1 MPKTLLFLVFYFSS
15 KMLIGQ
21 QVSNCNNWLNTPT
34 YGSAVNIGQLNV
46 TGTQF
51 TVEAEFYQTA
61 YNTTQST
68 IGSADL
74 VGKYIDPTNDNYLLR
89 ADYCS
94 ITTDQGFFQ
103 TPTVT
108 GRQLNKNYQVAM
120 VYDGDSLKYYQNGC
134 EVSAIA
140 ASGNLIQNSFDARI
154 GFYAYQF
161 WDVQFYGY
169 INEVR
174 IWNVARSASQ
184 IRKYANSS
192 LPNPTTQI
200 GLLAYYTFD
209 NLLNKQGN
217 SSWNGTLAGAAQ
229 INQIDPSCA
238 YSANQCNIPTTDSI
252 IINDYTE
259 VLGYDICK
267 NELTVAD
274 ATKYNPGDTVMIM
287 QMKGAVID
295 SSNTPSFG
303 NILSYNN
310 AGNYEMNIVKSK
322 NGNSLALLNVLQRQ
336 YDIPNGK
343 VQLIRVPYYKDAVIN
358 NTLTCLPWDGSKG
371 GVVVLNA
378 QNSVTLNANI
388 DVTGR
393 GFSGGRSPNPNTTTL
408 YCNNNNFFYSKG
420 DLNAADKGES
430 IASLSDAFAWGK
442 GSPANGGG
450 GGNGHNAGGGGGA
463 NGGMGGFG
471 GYQLDACGGPATDN
485 RGLGGKTL
493 LYNTANN
500 KIFMGGGG
508 GSGHTDNAG
517 GDPMWGGNGG
527 GIVILISPTLT
538 SNGNKII
545 SRGGDGTECNLSP
558 IALCHDGSGGGGG
571 GGTILLDNTTIA
583 DATNVDV
590 TGGKGGDLVIYSPP
604 DGTKIGPGGGGG
616 AGVVWLSNASIPA
629 NLSVTNTGGING
641 VILQEGNDPYGTTPG
656 DPGINVFNL
665 KIPIDTIL
673 FKKNI
678 DSVRIKDSA
687 TSCSSF
693 NFKAYAYTNGK
704 SIATWRWTFGDGTTS
719 AAQNP
724 RHTYSST
731 GNFIA
736 KLVVTDINGC
746 SDSTTLSQIVT
757 CVDSTQIINDYTE
770 VLGFNICKNEITVA
784 DASKYN
790 PGDTVLLI
798 QMKGAI
804 IDSSNTSNFGTI
816 TDYRSSGNYEYNY
829 VKQKT
834 GNVIQLKNLVTRT
847 YDIPNGKVQ
856 LIRVPY
862 YNNLT
867 TNNTLTC
874 LPWDG
879 GKGGVLVFNVKDTL
893 TMNLNM
899 DVSGKGF
906 RHGSPMGLTNITLNQ
921 QDYYYDYSSNDGG
934 EKGEGIYSI
943 GIDKN
948 YGRGSPANAGGGGN
962 AHNSGGGGGGNGGA
976 GGEGGDQ
983 WETGDTLAENVGGK
997 GGKALL
1003 TNAGLNKLFLGGSGG
1018 MGQANDLTEY
1028 PAGNGGGIII
1038 FNAGFLNANGN
1049 SVYSNGDNA
1058 TEAPNSNLCRDGMAG
1073 GGAGGSILA
1082 NVGTIVSPLN
1092 IEAKGGKGADH
1103 IAMNVLHGP
1112 GGGGGG
1118 GVVAVNQSATPVQY
1132 TVDLSGGING
1142 VNVYHNNDPHGALP
1156 GSTGIILNNFI
1167 LPIDTIPFKPNI
1179 DSVRIKDTVTSCT
1192 SFDFKGFGYTNTAAI
1207 NSWKWSFGDGNSD
1220 TQQNTSHNYAS
1231 DGTYNVQ
1238 LIVTDVN
1245 GCTDSISKPVTVSSL
1260 NIVKSKDTS
1269 ICGPNPVQLSVS
1281 GGGSYSWTPA
1291 STLSNP
1297 NISNPVATP
1306 LVTTVYYVT
1315 ATNAIFSCSKTD
1327 SIKITVN
1334 GFPTITK
1341 TADQNIC
1348 INTSLQLFATGGTTY
1363 QWSPSSSLSNDAIAN
1378 PVASPKTN
1386 TKYYVTVTNAQ
1397 GCAKT
1402 DSVQIGIYPIANIII
1417 GNDTSICS
1425 NASVQLFV
1433 SGGSSYLWSPAS
1445 SLNNAN
1451 SATPI
1456 ATPASSTTYHVA
1468 IRDTYNCDYQD
1479 SVTVNVIPPAVF
1491 DVSPNSSVCSQKSA
1505 QLSASGGDTYTWS
1518 PAAGLNDPNIANPV
1532 ASPATTTTYTVTIH
1546 ANACNETGN
1555 LSTIVTVFSLPS
1567 VVASSAND
1575 LTCSFGSS
1583 QLTATGAASYIWSPS
1598 TGLNNPEIANPVA
1611 SPPATTI
1618 YTVTGTDVNGC
1629 SNTDT
1634 AIVKVDFDK
1643 NALYLLP
1650 NSFTPNGD
1658 GINDCFGIRYWGF
1671 VQKLDFS
1678 IYNRFG
1684 EMVFHTADPNACWDG
1699 TYKGHLQEPAV
1710 FVYVIRA
1717 TTICGEVD
1725 RKGTVTLLR

>member
-1 MPKTLLFLVFYFSS
+1 MRKILLLLFIFISGFSNGQVTASFDSPDTVCVNTPVQITNTSVGASSYYWNFCSANINAAPIGTNIGNPSNQLNGPVYIDYAEDNGNFYAF
-15 KMLIGQ
+15 
-21 QVSNCNNWLNTPT
+21 VSNNYSGTLTRLDFGNSLLNTPT
-34 YGSAVNIGQLNV
+34 PTDLGTVGVMPQNAEGIQVIKDQSNWYVFVVGGDPVGSGTPSKIVKIELGANIQNNSPIGTDWGNIGNLL
-46 TGTQF
+46 
-51 TVEAEFYQTA
+51 YPH
-61 YNTTQST
+61 
-68 IGSADL
+68 DL
-74 VGKYIDPTNDNYLLR
+74 YIFNDNGTWYG
-89 ADYCS
+89 
-94 ITTDQGFFQ
+94 ITA
-103 TPTVT
+103 
-108 GRQLNKNYQVAM
+108 NY
-120 VYDGDSLKYYQNGC
+120 SNNTITRFNF
-134 EVSAIA
+134 S
-140 ASGNLIQNSFDARI
+140 SSF
-154 GFYAYQF
+154 
-161 WDVQFYGY
+161 
-169 INEVR
+169 
-174 IWNVARSASQ
+174 S
-184 IRKYANSS
+184 
-192 LPNPTTQI
+192 
-200 GLLAYYTFD
+200 
-209 NLLNKQGN
+209 
-217 SSWNGTLAGAAQ
+217 
-229 INQIDPSCA
+229 
-238 YSANQCNIPTTDSI
+238 NIPT
-252 IINDYTE
+252 
-259 VLGYDICK
+259 
-267 NELTVAD
+267 
-274 ATKYNPGDTVMIM
+274 
-287 QMKGAVID
+287 AV
-295 SSNTPSFG
+295 NLG
-303 NILSYNN
+303 NIGNLNGPTGLHAIDDNGTWHVFVTNALSSTLSRLDFGGSLLSMPTGVNL
-310 AGNYEMNIVKSK
+310 GN
-322 NGNSLALLNVLQRQ
+322 
-336 YDIPNGK
+336 
-343 VQLIRVPYYKDAVIN
+343 IN
-358 NTLTCLPWDGSKG
+358 NTFSTSWDIFVFKYCGEYVGFLINADQSRNDLIRLNFGSSITNTPTAVSLGNIGNCDFPHCLS
-371 GVVVLNA
+371 
-378 QNSVTLNANI
+378 
-388 DVTGR
+388 
-393 GFSGGRSPNPNTTTL
+393 
-408 YCNNNNFFYSKG
+408 
-420 DLNAADKGES
+420 
-430 IASLSDAFAWGK
+430 
-442 GSPANGGG
+442 
-450 GGNGHNAGGGGGA
+450 
-463 NGGMGGFG
+463 
-471 GYQLDACGGPATDN
+471 
-485 RGLGGKTL
+485 
-493 LYNTANN
+493 
-500 KIFMGGGG
+500 KIFRVGPDLY
-508 GSGHTDNAG
+508 S
-517 GDPMWGGNGG
+517 
-527 GIVILISPTLT
+527 LI
-538 SNGNKII
+538 
-545 SRGGDGTECNLSP
+545 
-558 IALCHDGSGGGGG
+558 
-571 GGTILLDNTTIA
+571 
-583 DATNVDV
+583 TNVSNNTITRLQF
-590 TGGKGGDLVIYSPP
+590 TGCTNS
-604 DGTKIGPGGGGG
+604 
-616 AGVVWLSNASIPA
+616 SIP
-629 NLSVTNTGGING
+629 N
-641 VILQEGNDPYGTTPG
+641 
-656 DPGINVFNL
+656 
-665 KIPIDTIL
+665 
-673 FKKNI
+673 
-678 DSVRIKDSA
+678 
-687 TSCSSF
+687 
-693 NFKAYAYTNGK
+693 
-704 SIATWRWTFGDGTTS
+704 S

-724 RHTYSST
+724 PIIKYNTPGIY
-731 GNFIA
+731 N
-736 KLVVTDINGC
+736 INLTIDDGLPTQTSYC
-746 SDSTTLSQIVT
+746 KQIVVSA
-757 CVDSTQIINDYTE
+757 CEKIINDYTE

-1207 NSWKWSFGDGNSD
+1207 NSWKWSFGDGNND

-1245 GCTDSISKPVTVSSL
+1245 GCTDSISKPVTVSNL

-1269 ICGPNPVQLSVS
+1269 LCGPNPVQLTAS
-1281 GGGSYSWTPA
+1281 GGASYSWTPA

-1334 GFPTITK
+1334 SIPTITK

-1348 INTSLQLFATGGTTY
+1348 VNTSLQLFATGGTTY

-1468 IRDTYNCDYQD
+1468 IRDTYNCDYLD

-1505 QLSASGGDTYTWS
+1505 QLSASGGDTYAWS

-1555 LSTIVTVFSLPS
+1555 LSTTITVFSLPS
-1567 VVASSAND
+1567 VVAASAND

-1598 TGLNNPEIANPVA
+1598 TGLNNPDIANPIA

-1634 AIVKVDFDK
+1634 ALVKVDFDK

-1658 GINDCFGIRYWGF
+1658 GINDCFGIKYWGF

-1684 EMVFHTADPNACWDG
+1684 EMVFHTADPNTCWDG
-1699 TYKGHLQEPAV
+1699 TYKGRLQEPAV

-1717 TTICGEVD
+1717 TTVCGEVN